1 MSRTE
6 GVQTPEGV
14 SCMTAPDMVIAQRT
28 KDGPYGWDRGEGTPS
43 SRVKCWAHY
52 NAENSGWIVVLERG
66 GNQQLSAWVH
76 GSADAVRRLCVRLVR
91 WGIGIS
97 LHNSHAARR
106 GRLAPP
112 LPPNSFAA
120 AAPSA
125 ATNQPTNQ
133 TNRRKQDE
141 HSSK

>member
-1 MSRTE
+1 MNKETM
-6 GVQTPEGV
+6 TPEGV

-28 KDGPYGWDRGEGTPS
+28 KDGPYGWDRGKGTPS

-97 LHNSHAARR
+97 QHNSHAARR
-106 GRLAPP
+106 GRLALPP
-112 LPPNSFAA
+112 LPP
-120 AAPSA
+120 APQIHIPRRRARDLSP
-125 ATNQPTNQ
+125 PTP
-133 TNRRKQDE
+133 RPP
-141 HSSK
+141 